1 MIKDYRL
8 LIFDWDGTLVDS
20 AADIVSNIRQAIE
33 QTDLKARSDAQ
44 LRNIIGLGFAEG
56 LEQLYP
62 GQGKM
67 AQAVLQKAFRETRF
81 LPTPERSPLFFGVKD
96 LLKHLHE
103 DGYWLAVATGKGKRG
118 LQREIEGNDL
128 QSLFYATRT
137 AEETLS
143 KPHPQML
150 FEIIEEL
157 DVSADQA
164 LMIGD
169 TTYDIEMANNAGIDA
184 ISLGSGVHSQER
196 LKAYSPRSHLTDV
209 TELAKWLEKQS

>member
-33 QTDLKARSDAQ
+33 QADLEARSDAQ

-56 LEQLYP
+56 LELLYP
-62 GQGKM
+62 GQG
-67 AQAVLQKAFRETRF
+67 AVAKSALQKAFREIRF
-81 LPTPERSPLFFGVKD
+81 LPPSTCSPLFLGVQD
-96 LLKHLHE
+96 FLTQLHE
-103 DGYWLAVATGKGKRG
+103 SGYWLAVATGKSKRG
-118 LQREIEGNDL
+118 LQREIAANNLE
-128 QSLFYATRT
+128 SLFYATRT

-143 KPHPQML
+143 KPDPQML

-157 DVSADQA
+157 DVSADQV

-196 LKAYSPRSHLTDV
+196 LEAYSPRAHLGSV
-209 TELAKWLEKQS
+209 TELIEWLEV